1 MNETILHHG
10 KRGGMMET
18 IANII
23 NLIGGIVLIGVVIF
37 WGTLAKRFSKLLSN
51 IEQENI
57 DRSELDESENVFGEL
72 QLYMK
77 RQIKKIKEVEELRD
91 E

>member
-1 MNETILHHG
+1 MG
-10 KRGGMMET
+10 T

-37 WGTLAKRFSKLLSN
+37 WGMLAKRFNKLLSN

-57 DRSELDESENVFGEL
+57 DRSELDESENVFSHNKWL
-72 QLYMK
+72 
-77 RQIKKIKEVEELRD
+77 D
-91 E
+91 EHID

>member
-1 MNETILHHG
+1 MGTYKADFRKTDCRNNQYG

-23 NLIGGIVLIGVVIF
+23 NLIGGIVLISVVIF
-37 WGTLAKRFSKLLSN
+37 WGRLAKRFSKLLSN

-57 DRSELDESENVFGEL
+57 DRSELDESENVF
-72 QLYMK
+72 
-77 RQIKKIKEVEELRD
+77 
-91 E
+91 